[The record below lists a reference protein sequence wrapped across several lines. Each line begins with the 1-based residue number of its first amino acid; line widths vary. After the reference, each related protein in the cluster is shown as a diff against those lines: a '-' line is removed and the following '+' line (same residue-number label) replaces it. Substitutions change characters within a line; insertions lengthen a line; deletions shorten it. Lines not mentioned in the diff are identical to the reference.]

1 MKVSFSPPIC
11 SPGAREQSC
20 APHGGFLA
28 GWDGAAAFSPHLSR
42 VPLESRAL
50 CWDISIEGST
60 PVVSCSSFWILRVR
74 QGLAPQDPLLLLPW
88 AHSVT
93 SCPSGCNGVAH
104 PVLWVMVLLMGSTS
118 PPSKQ
123 ASRCWGLS
131 PTCPPCSAA
140 GRLQPHSL
148 LLRCCSSQRLAPHL
162 SCLFLIL
169 FFFLIIIIIIIK
181 KEAVEFFSP

>member
-1 MKVSFSPPIC
+1 M
-11 SPGAREQSC
+11 
-20 APHGGFLA
+20 
-28 GWDGAAAFSPHLSR
+28 
-42 VPLESRAL
+42 
-50 CWDISIEGST
+50 
-60 PVVSCSSFWILRVR
+60 VSCSSFWILRVR

-93 SCPSGCNGVAH
+93 SCPSACNGVAH
-104 PVLWVMVLLMGSTS
+104 PVLWVTVLLMGSTS

-169 FFFLIIIIIIIK
+169 FFF
-181 KEAVEFFSP
+181 F